1 MARCIDCARFP
12 WVPGADYSM
21 LPPMKCAKELEAR
34 RWTIE
39 SANIEHNCP
48 YYEGPKAVKEND
60 ADTGTQD
67 KVEEVT
73 GRKNSRRRK

>member
-1 MARCIDCARFP
+1 MGKCIECARFP

-21 LPPMKCAKELEAR
+21 LPAMKCAKELEAR
-34 RWTIE
+34 RWTKE
-39 SANIEHNCP
+39 TAAFEHNCP

-73 GRKNSRRRK
+73 GRKNTRRRK

>member
-12 WVPGADYSM
+12 WMPGADYSM
-21 LPPMKCAKELEAR
+21 LPPMQCAKELTAR

-48 YYEGPKAVKEND
+48 YYDGPEAVKEND
-60 ADTGTQD
+60 ANSGTEN
-67 KVEEVT
+67 KASET
-73 GRKNSRRRK
+73 ARRTNTRRRN

>member
-1 MARCIDCARFP
+1 MGKCIECARFP

-21 LPPMKCAKELEAR
+21 LPLMKCAKELEAR

-73 GRKNSRRRK
+73 GRKNSRKRK

>member
-1 MARCIDCARFP
+1 MGKCIECARFP

-34 RWTIE
+34 RWTKE
-39 SANIEHNCP
+39 TAALEHNCP
-48 YYEGPKAVKEND
+48 YYHGQEAVKDND
-60 ADTGTQD
+60 TDTGTQD

>member
-48 YYEGPKAVKEND
+48 YYERLKAVSEHGTDVGVEDKTAED
-60 ADTGTQD
+60 A
-67 KVEEVT
+67 
-73 GRKNSRRRK
+73 GRKNTRRRK

>member
-21 LPPMKCAKELEAR
+21 LPAMKCAKELEAR

-48 YYEGPKAVKEND
+48 YYDGPEAVKESD
-60 ADTGTQD
+60 TDTGTQD
-67 KVEEVT
+67 KVEEVV
-73 GRKNSRRRK
+73 GRKNTRRRK

>member
-12 WVPGADYSM
+12 WIPGADYSM
-21 LPPMKCAKELEAR
+21 LPPMQCAKELPSR

-48 YYEGPKAVKEND
+48 YYDGPEAVKEND
-60 ADTGTQD
+60 TDNRIENKA
-67 KVEEVT
+67 EEAPR
-73 GRKNSRRRK
+73 RKNSRRRK